1 MHSGSAAA
9 SAPLC
14 LTWIKKA
21 LEALLAPTLTEEVEG
36 TKVQASSAIK
46 LTLKCLLGS
55 RFTWAITTE
64 QWNDLKGACAA
75 ALRTIAEQA
84 EDHCAI
90 EHLNTQLGGL
100 GKRNRSSIG
109 CHVWLGAKG
118 AKGAGVRL
126 GWG

>member
-14 LTWIKKA
+14 LTWVKKA
-21 LEALLAPTLTEEVEG
+21 LEALLTEEVEG
-36 TKVQASSAIK
+36 KKVQASAIK

-55 RFTWAITTE
+55 RFTWAIATE
-64 QWNDLKGACAA
+64 QWKDLKVACAA

-90 EHLNTQLGGL
+90 EHLNTQLGDL
-100 GKRNRSSIG
+100 GERNWS
-109 CHVWLGAKG
+109 
-118 AKGAGVRL
+118 
-126 GWG
+126 